1 MYGYKGPYNR
11 GTETDLDTDNGYS
24 VMNDL
29 VSGINDMETSKI
41 KTPFEG
47 TDTHL
52 FRWSVFT
59 DQAMF
64 DRIGGNNPDQAERY
78 YQWTQVLNPTQTTD
92 SSVSKMDNFSMA
104 NEQILNPGSLN
115 IHEPNSFGGLYKIDN
130 STTYLTA
137 STQNTN
143 YYWPVQFTDATY
155 HWSDQGQPEI
165 TELYIW
171 VGPKPA
177 SLP

>member
-1 MYGYKGPYNR
+1 MSKMYGYKGPYNT

-52 FRWSVFT
+52 FKWSVFT

-78 YQWTQVLNPTQTTD
+78 YQWTQVLNPTQTTN

-104 NEQILNPGSLN
+104 NEQILTGDGATNP
-115 IHEPNSFGGLYKIDN
+115 FGGLYKIDN
-130 STTYLTA
+130 TSTYLTA
-137 STQNTN
+137 SSLAGNW
-143 YYWPVQFTDATY
+143 YWPVQFTGLGY
-155 HWSDQGQPEI
+155 HWSAQGNPTI